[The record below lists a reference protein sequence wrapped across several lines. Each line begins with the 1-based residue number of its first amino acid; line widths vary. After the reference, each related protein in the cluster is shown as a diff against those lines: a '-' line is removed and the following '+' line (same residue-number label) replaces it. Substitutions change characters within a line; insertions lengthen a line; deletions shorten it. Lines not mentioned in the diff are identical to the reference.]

1 MRFLHFDRV
10 TSVEDG
16 RRIEAVKCV
25 SLADEY
31 LAGRFPRRAL
41 VPGTVWVEAMLQ
53 SLGWLI
59 IRSHGFARSPLLSLM
74 EGCVVPWDV
83 GPGHVATLEGT
94 LLSTNRQGSLG
105 HARMTIEGR
114 EVGSIGRVVYAHVP
128 VADPAGLRAAFSS
141 YEPPA

>member
-10 TSVEDG
+10 TAIEDG

-31 LAGRFPRRAL
+31 LRGRFPRRAL

-53 SLGWLI
+53 ALGWLV
-59 IRSHGFARSPLLSLM
+59 IRSNGYALTPLLSLM
-74 EGCVVPWDV
+74 EDCVVPSDV
-83 GPGHVATLEGT
+83 GPGRLAVLEGT

-105 HARMTIEGR
+105 HVRMSIDGR
-114 EVGSIGRVVYAHVP
+114 ETGSIGRVVYAHMPVP
-128 VADPAGLRAAFSS
+128 DPAALRAAFSA

>member
-10 TSVEDG
+10 LSIEDG

-53 SLGWLI
+53 SLGWLV
-59 IRSHGFARSPLLSLM
+59 IRANDFTVTPFLSLM
-74 EGCVVPWDV
+74 EDCVVPWDL
-83 GPGHVATLEGT
+83 GPGHRAVLHGT
-94 LLSTNRQGSLG
+94 LVSTNPKGSLG
-105 HARMTIEGR
+105 SARMLIEGR
-114 EVGSIGRVVYAHVP
+114 EVGSIGRVVYAHAK
-128 VADPAGLRAAFSS
+128 ADDPTRLRAAFSS
-141 YEPPA
+141 YETP

>member
-10 TSVEDG
+10 LAIEEG

-41 VPGTVWVEAMLQ
+41 VPGTVWAEAMLQ
-53 SLGWLI
+53 ALGWLV
-59 IRSHGFARSPLLSLM
+59 IRANDYSVTPFLSLM
-74 EGCVVPWDV
+74 EDCVVPCDV
-83 GPGHVATLEGT
+83 GPGHLAVLEGT

-114 EVGSIGRVVYAHVP
+114 EVGSIGRAVYAH
-128 VADPAGLRAAFSS
+128 AKAEDPARLRAAFSA
-141 YEPPA
+141 YERPA